1 MWKNNVWLNYA
12 LKLSRFQTES
22 SNLCKKNDIDHPPHH
37 DITMLNVMA
46 ISILL
51 ESIGNSKHQCI
62 LLRTQVG
69 TSSVINSAV
78 IRKLV
83 KKRYNGSNV

>member
-1 MWKNNVWLNYA
+1 
-12 LKLSRFQTES
+12 
-22 SNLCKKNDIDHPPHH
+22 
-37 DITMLNVMA
+37 MLNVMA
-46 ISILL
+46 ISILI